1 VFNPKDTHVLI
12 ETPDQVFAEY
22 TMHKAATLT
31 AAALGSSCG
40 EEACGLFGE
49 LFKKL
54 EVRAV
59 PGIRVE
65 DQPGIR

>member
-1 VFNPKDTHVLI
+1 VFKPEDTHVLI
-12 ETPDQVFAEY
+12 KTLIRCLPN
-22 TMHKAATLT
+22 TRRHTAAALT
-31 AAALGSSCG
+31 AGALGSSCR
-40 EEACGLFGE
+40 EEARGLFSE

-65 DQPGIR
+65 DQPGMR